1 MLIYFLLLG
10 CATTEPGDTAPDD
23 TGEPPDTGD
32 SDTGETGDTGPA
44 NTPPTTPG
52 ITFTPTVPAPAVAFA
67 VIVESPSAD
76 AEGDAVTYRYAWSQ
90 NDVAVPDLVDD
101 AVPAER
107 SVLGDT
113 WVVAVTPNDGKDDGI
128 PAQSTVTVGNTAPS
142 APGVA
147 LSPEE
152 PIEGDEIVLTIE
164 PASVDPDSDPITTNI
179 TWKKNGTH
187 VDWFDGVTIIERKWV
202 NDQDVFEVTV
212 AVTDALHDPVLS
224 VATVTAQYTCA
235 NPPSEALEDNTL
247 ADARAYHGIGFDAVD
262 GTLIGW
268 DGSSLM
274 KSEYTGARRVFV
286 PGVYNVEQMDRL
298 PDGDWAYADNNT
310 GALMRLGPGGA
321 TSVIASGLGFIYGV
335 ATGPD
340 GMVYV
345 TYDSVTRVDPD
356 TGASE
361 VVLATVSGETAH
373 AINFNLDSTV
383 MYIATIGSGTVYA
396 MDLDADL
403 NAASVPRA
411 FATGMGSWMDGLE
424 LDECGNLYV
433 PNYSNSMLWRISP
446 DGATNTRMVT
456 ASSTYYG
463 HGVVWGNGV
472 GGWDTTT
479 LYQPQPYNNY
489 GVREVRIGFASGD
502 TVRTWNGVA
511 TPW

>member
-1 MLIYFLLLG
+1 M
-10 CATTEPGDTAPDD
+10 
-23 TGEPPDTGD
+23 
-32 SDTGETGDTGPA
+32 
-44 NTPPTTPG
+44 
-52 ITFTPTVPAPAVAFA
+52 
-67 VIVESPSAD
+67 
-76 AEGDAVTYRYAWSQ
+76 
-90 NDVAVPDLVDD
+90 
-101 AVPAER
+101 
-107 SVLGDT
+107 
-113 WVVAVTPNDGKDDGI
+113 
-128 PAQSTVTVGNTAPS
+128 
-142 APGVA
+142 
-147 LSPEE
+147 SPEE